1 MRRCL
6 SFLLP
11 VAVLLLLTTCEPVK
25 LPPETQEG
33 ANTFGCRING
43 KKWVPTGTPGKP
55 SGGRY
60 PGVNGGFYKIGLD
73 TTFYLYIR
81 AYKDEE
87 SVELW
92 ARNVTKAGNYELK
105 YSTETKPNALFP
117 LNYASVHFGDEYVTT
132 NVYNGWVNVTKADTL
147 TGLVAGTFEFTA
159 VNRRDPSKTLRVT
172 DGRFDVKP

>member
-1 MRRCL
+1 MRRCFSIL
-6 SFLLP
+6 QP
-11 VAVLLLLTTCEPVK
+11 IAALLLLTTCEPVK

-43 KKWVPTGTPGKP
+43 KKWVPTGKRNTFNG
-55 SGGRY
+55 SMF
-60 PGVNGGFYKIGLD
+60 PGVNGGFFKIGLD

-87 SVELW
+87 SVQLW
-92 ARNVTKAGNYELK
+92 ARNVTKAGKYELK
-105 YSTETKPNALFP
+105 YLTETKPNALTP
-117 LNYASVHFGDEYVTT
+117 PNYGSVHFGDEYVTT
-132 NVYNGWVNVTKADTL
+132 NVYTGWVNVTKADTL
-147 TGLVAGTFEFTA
+147 TGVVAGTFEFTA